1 MKQKTIAHLRS
12 YLSDLNDTW
21 YDCPYQD
28 EKEELGQEI
37 DSVIAVIKWLEEVN
51 LEIYKNL

>member
-12 YLSDLNDTW
+12 YLSDLNNDW
-21 YDCPYQD
+21 YDCED
-28 EKEELGQEI
+28 KEEREELGEEI
-37 DSVIAVIKWLEEVN
+37 DSVIAVIKWLEKVN